1 MRATPPTTTVP
12 QSLILAI
19 YEPLRYPGY
28 QTIILGHHDEYD
40 RYPDQAAERGAGS
53 SSSNP
58 SLPFRK
64 LLQELRSYK
73 ETADSF
79 VLQGHVVTLE
89 ITSGQVYR
97 GKLLEGSSSQIHTDP
112 TSLQRKTLM
121 ETHYS

>member
-1 MRATPPTTTVP
+1 MWATPPTTTLH
-12 QSLILAI
+12 QRLILAI
-19 YEPLRYPGY
+19 YEPLNYPGY
-28 QTIILGHHDEYD
+28 QTLISGHHDKHD

-58 SLPFRK
+58 SPPFRR

-73 ETADSF
+73 DPANSF

-97 GKLLEGSSSQIHTDP
+97 GKLLEGSSSQIHPDP